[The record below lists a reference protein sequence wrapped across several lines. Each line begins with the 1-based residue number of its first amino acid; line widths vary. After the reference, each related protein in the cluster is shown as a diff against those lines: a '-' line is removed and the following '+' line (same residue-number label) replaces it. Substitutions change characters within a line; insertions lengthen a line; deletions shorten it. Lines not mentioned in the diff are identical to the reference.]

1 MKSTPDARSPDRQR
15 PHAGAPATGQHTGAD
30 TELAP
35 TVGAAPGV
43 SRAVRTPPAP
53 VSGGPGLDRRGLQRL
68 QRTAGNAAVS
78 RLVAQRYAAPVK
90 PSPAQAPGFRRV
102 KADVGTKKQT
112 IKQHQP
118 ATTESR
124 SAQDAAVAPPD
135 DKEAQGKAAQ
145 AEKMNAAKPG
155 EFNKQAFIDA
165 VNKAIADQA
174 PKNLNEADKFA
185 DSGKVDQVKEQVDG
199 KVTDGK
205 KTSAK
210 DIETTTKAA
219 PDTSKA
225 KAKKVTPMTADKPP
239 GNPGAPSAD
248 DAVPDKQPSAVTDF
262 SDGPKQNDKAM
273 ADAEVTEEQ
282 LAKGNEPQFDEALS
296 EKKKAEEHAK
306 KAGPQGRQA
315 EDAELADAKAG
326 AAAAGAS
333 AMASLTAT
341 RSEAGQKVDGGKGE
355 TKSKDEKKR
364 EEVTAKLQKVFD
376 ATKKDV
382 ESTLEGLDKK
392 VDDQFAKGEKA
403 AKDAFTEDHKR
414 RMKKYKDKRY
424 SGFRGKLRWV
434 KDKFKGLPEE
444 GLNIFK
450 ESRKLYVSKMQ
461 GVISSIAD
469 TIGTELGKAKARIKQ
484 GRSELKA
491 EVDKLPEDLKKYG
504 QEAAKDF
511 EGKFEDLETKVN
523 DKSDE
528 LVQTLA
534 QKYTEALNKVDDEI
548 KKLQDANKGLIAKAK
563 DAIVGAIKTIME
575 LKNLLMGILAKAAS
589 AIGKIIKDPIGF
601 LGNLV
606 KAVGAGLNLFT
617 SNILDHLKK
626 GLVAWLLGTAT
637 KEGIEIPAKFDMK
650 GIIQLVGSM
659 LGLTWDNLRARIVG
673 KGVPEPAMEKV
684 EQSVPV
690 AGALSREGPAGAMDE
705 IQADTGDLKTKILDD
720 LKSYLVPTVI
730 IAGISWI
737 VSLLTPASAFVRAVK
752 GIIDIITFIVNQG
765 AQIVEFVNAV
775 LDAVI
780 AIAGGGS
787 AGVPKM
793 VEAALAASIPLL
805 IGFLA
810 ALVGVGGL
818 ANKVKSVLRAAGRP
832 VKRALDKLVGV
843 IARKGKAIWGRLKRD
858 KRAKGSQKDERG
870 KRSTRSNESK
880 NAGKTKPDDRRRR
893 GGIGRESKN
902 PRKSTTKDRKSNQSD
917 NRGNHKTPQDRKDK
931 ELGKAIALARRIMA
945 RSEERGA
952 SVNNLLADLSG
963 LRVKY
968 PWIKGFEA
976 KRHGGSASITMK
988 ASSHR
993 LGPYMDKLATI
1004 REQLKKYGPSRIAK
1018 VHENWW
1024 DRQLQHPKVANGPIW
1039 ERSVLNDTDASG
1051 VKYLQEDSTSSV
1063 ILEKH
1068 YKGQANPA
1076 LPQFD
1081 RNVFGSGSEF
1091 RLELVKIL
1099 GDGAKE
1105 PIKSAG
1111 LSKPGLSQEMRDD
1124 IEDLQFL
1131 HTEQP
1136 YGEWDGI
1143 PGGNN
1148 EVDPDLKEAVN
1159 GASYTGEQH
1168 SVIAFLKLMVEQE
1181 QVGKV
1186 SWTRFKELWETD
1198 GSSRDWL
1205 KTRFRSV
1212 ASGKHE
1218 WIPTNFIPN
1227 VIEAAI
1233 GQKQNMIA
1241 ALDWVTLHNS
1251 LRSDTSRVIWRIVDA
1266 DGTSVDPGAHVGAFY
1281 EAYKN
1286 KDGATRYKSTMT
1298 NGTSDFHDNL
1308 RNFFEANKDLGARGF
1323 AVALRGKLGGRGGLI
1338 WDGSVDGLSREIL
1351 DTKIEALYRDPDG
1364 AVSGLTVSQLAE
1376 RQMRNF
1382 LTIENDFAEALLKL
1396 KG

>member
-1 MKSTPDARSPDRQR
+1 MKSTPDVPSTARQR
-15 PHAGAPATGQHTGAD
+15 PHPGVPAMGQHTGAVSEVTPA
-30 TELAP
+30 TEV
-35 TVGAAPGV
+35 TPGV
-43 SRAVRTPPAP
+43 SRAVRTPPTP
-53 VSGGPGLDRRGLQRL
+53 VPGGPSLDRRGLHRL
-68 QRTAGNAAVS
+68 QRAAGNAAVS

-112 IKQHQP
+112 VKRHQP

-135 DKEAQGKAAQ
+135 DREAQGKAAQ

-155 EFNKQAFIDA
+155 EFDKQAFIDA

-185 DSGKVDQVKEQVDG
+185 DSGKADQVKEQVNG

-210 DIETTTKAA
+210 DIETTTRAA

-225 KAKKVTPMTADKPP
+225 KSKKVTPMTADKPP
-239 GNPGAPSAD
+239 GNPGAPSAN
-248 DAVPDKQPSAVTDF
+248 DAVPDKQPPAVTDF

-296 EKKKAEEHAK
+296 EKKKAEEDAR
-306 KAGPQGRQA
+306 KAGPASRRA

-341 RSEAGQKVDGGKGE
+341 RGEAGQKVDGGKGE

-376 ATKKDV
+376 ATRKDV

-392 VDDQFAKGEKA
+392 VDDQFTKGEKA
-403 AKDAFTEDHKR
+403 AKDAFTDDHKR

-450 ESRKLYVSKMQ
+450 ESRKLYVSKMR

-523 DKSDE
+523 EKSDE

-534 QKYTEALNKVDDEI
+534 QKYTEALNKVDEEI
-548 KKLQDANKGLIAKAK
+548 KKLQDANKGLIAKAR

-606 KAVGAGLNLFT
+606 KAVSAGLNLFT

-659 LGLTWDNLRARIVG
+659 LGLTWDNLRARIVA

-720 LKSYLVPTVI
+720 LKAYLVPTVI

-832 VKRALDKLVGV
+832 VKRAIDKLVGV
-843 IARKGKAIWGRLKRD
+843 IARKGKAIWGRLRNSAGKKKEKQGDARRKTDPKRD
-858 KRAKGSQKDERG
+858 PKGRARKETDSKGGSQKRKQQQPDGSPERARNRDSSRRQSEASDSRESKKSEDV
-870 KRSTRSNESK
+870 KRLAREMLSAPTAKPLGSKQELETIVANVFSALRPQGLRSLKATQAGTSDRYVITAKASPASTVGVASLSTAEKKEIIRAAIKAAKDSNESPIIRFLQK
-880 NAGKTKPDDRRRR
+880 MTAGETITVRVS
-893 GGIGRESKN
+893 G
-902 PRKSTTKDRKSNQSD
+902 KDYKVD
-917 NRGNHKTPQDRKDK
+917 LTFFT
-931 ELGKAIALARRIMA
+931 ETW
-945 RSEERGA
+945 
-952 SVNNLLADLSG
+952 AD
-963 LRVKY
+963 
-968 PWIKGFEA
+968 
-976 KRHGGSASITMK
+976 
-988 ASSHR
+988 
-993 LGPYMDKLATI
+993 
-1004 REQLKKYGPSRIAK
+1004 AK
-1018 VHENWW
+1018 VRA
-1024 DRQLQHPKVANGPIW
+1024 DV
-1039 ERSVLNDTDASG
+1039 
-1051 VKYLQEDSTSSV
+1051 
-1063 ILEKH
+1063 
-1068 YKGQANPA
+1068 
-1076 LPQFD
+1076 
-1081 RNVFGSGSEF
+1081 
-1091 RLELVKIL
+1091 
-1099 GDGAKE
+1099 GDK
-1105 PIKSAG
+1105 
-1111 LSKPGLSQEMRDD
+1111 
-1124 IEDLQFL
+1124 
-1131 HTEQP
+1131 
-1136 YGEWDGI
+1136 
-1143 PGGNN
+1143 
-1148 EVDPDLKEAVN
+1148 
-1159 GASYTGEQH
+1159 
-1168 SVIAFLKLMVEQE
+1168 
-1181 QVGKV
+1181 
-1186 SWTRFKELWETD
+1186 
-1198 GSSRDWL
+1198 
-1205 KTRFRSV
+1205 FRSAV
-1212 ASGKHE
+1212 DGHHE
-1218 WIPTNFIPN
+1218 WIPTEWILA
-1227 VIEAAI
+1227 VVERAR
-1233 GQKQNMIA
+1233 
-1241 ALDWVTLHNS
+1241 DVTNYTDGAEWLKVHHG
-1251 LRSDTSRVIWRIVDA
+1251 LRSHTQYLVYFNPKAQPRTASKATKKYSIPQ
-1266 DGTSVDPGAHVGAFY
+1266 GHVGAVYFTGRIGRESFTDHPMTRGRY
-1281 EAYKN
+1281 AFHSSLGSAFKNSSTIKEAVSELRTRMEEWIWNGNDSYPYDIHPGC
-1286 KDGATRYKSTMT
+1286 KDKDKQAITA
-1298 NGTSDFHDNL
+1298 NDQQ
-1308 RNFFEANKDLGARGF
+1308 RNFSEVVKDF
-1323 AVALRGKLGGRGGLI
+1323 DK
-1338 WDGSVDGLSREIL
+1338 WS
-1351 DTKIEALYRDPDG
+1351 
-1364 AVSGLTVSQLAE
+1364 
-1376 RQMRNF
+1376 
-1382 LTIENDFAEALLKL
+1382 
-1396 KG
+1396 

>member
-1 MKSTPDARSPDRQR
+1 MKSTPDAPSPARQR
-15 PHAGAPATGQHTGAD
+15 PHAGAPAAGQHTGAD

-35 TVGAAPGV
+35 TVGESPGV

-68 QRTAGNAAVS
+68 QRAAGNAAVS

-102 KADVGTKKQT
+102 KADVGAKKQT
-112 IKQHQP
+112 VKQHQP
-118 ATTESR
+118 ATTESK

-185 DSGKVDQVKEQVDG
+185 DSGKADQVKEQVDG

-225 KAKKVTPMTADKPP
+225 KTKKVTPMTADKPP

-248 DAVPDKQPSAVTDF
+248 DAVPDKQPPAVTDF

-296 EKKKAEEHAK
+296 EKKKAEEHSK

-392 VDDQFAKGEKA
+392 VDDQFTKGEKA

-575 LKNLLMGILAKAAS
+575 LRNLLMGILAKAAS

-720 LKSYLVPTVI
+720 LKAYLVPTVI

-843 IARKGKAIWGRLKRD
+843 IARKGKAIWGKIRNKGDGTGKPRKAERPKRNR
-858 KRAKGSQKDERG
+858 KERVEQAKNS
-870 KRSTRSNESK
+870 
-880 NAGKTKPDDRRRR
+880 KTKERSKDRRNDHSS
-893 GGIGRESKN
+893 GS
-902 PRKSTTKDRKSNQSD
+902 RKGEQERKIPKKQPAKDSSPIP
-917 NRGNHKTPQDRKDK
+917 T
-931 ELGKAIALARRIMA
+931 
-945 RSEERGA
+945 
-952 SVNNLLADLSG
+952 
-963 LRVKY
+963 
-968 PWIKGFEA
+968 
-976 KRHGGSASITMK
+976 SITSQFQMEG
-988 ASSHR
+988 HGHTLR
-993 LGPYMDKLATI
+993 LGPEGTTLASSLPRPVIDRCRARCAQIKSLVGKNGEYKALQDILTKNTKAINSYRKMGMD
-1004 REQLKKYGPSRIAK
+1004 G
-1018 VHENWW
+1018 NN
-1024 DRQLQHPKVANGPIW
+1024 PKVKRAFQ
-1039 ERSVLNDTDASG
+1039 L
-1051 VKYLQEDSTSSV
+1051 
-1063 ILEKH
+1063 
-1068 YKGQANPA
+1068 
-1076 LPQFD
+1076 
-1081 RNVFGSGSEF
+1081 
-1091 RLELVKIL
+1091 
-1099 GDGAKE
+1099 
-1105 PIKSAG
+1105 
-1111 LSKPGLSQEMRDD
+1111 
-1124 IEDLQFL
+1124 
-1131 HTEQP
+1131 
-1136 YGEWDGI
+1136 
-1143 PGGNN
+1143 
-1148 EVDPDLKEAVN
+1148 LKEAMEDYASVHGKIDI
-1159 GASYTGEQH
+1159 GADARWTPEGEEKLRGHLQTAQDSFASTGLSAAQIGDVERLRAEERDVEAKNEKKDKSKDAPWFVRYAMHQGTTIDESFKVAARPDPILRLHNVVISPRNLPKGTQVPDFYEKSKTWWGDVTTENSWQDHLNTYAPNFGSEALALIYAPMSYTEYTKKFPHQIG
-1168 SVIAFLKLMVEQE
+1168 V
-1181 QVGKV
+1181 V
-1186 SWTRFKELWETD
+1186 SE
-1198 GSSRDWL
+1198 
-1205 KTRFRSV
+1205 
-1212 ASGKHE
+1212 
-1218 WIPTNFIPN
+1218 
-1227 VIEAAI
+1227 
-1233 GQKQNMIA
+1233 
-1241 ALDWVTLHNS
+1241 
-1251 LRSDTSRVIWRIVDA
+1251 
-1266 DGTSVDPGAHVGAFY
+1266 
-1281 EAYKN
+1281 
-1286 KDGATRYKSTMT
+1286 
-1298 NGTSDFHDNL
+1298 
-1308 RNFFEANKDLGARGF
+1308 
-1323 AVALRGKLGGRGGLI
+1323 
-1338 WDGSVDGLSREIL
+1338 
-1351 DTKIEALYRDPDG
+1351 
-1364 AVSGLTVSQLAE
+1364 
-1376 RQMRNF
+1376 
-1382 LTIENDFAEALLKL
+1382 
-1396 KG
+1396 

>member
-1 MKSTPDARSPDRQR
+1 MKSTPDAPSPARQR
-15 PHAGAPATGQHTGAD
+15 PHADAPAAGQHTGAD
-30 TELAP
+30 TELTP
-35 TVGAAPGV
+35 TVGESPGV

-68 QRTAGNAAVS
+68 QRAAGNAAVS

-185 DSGKVDQVKEQVDG
+185 DSGKADQVREQVDG

-225 KAKKVTPMTADKPP
+225 KTKKVTPMTADKPP

-248 DAVPDKQPSAVTDF
+248 DAVPDKQPPEVTDF
-262 SDGPKQNDKAM
+262 SDGPRQNDKAM

-392 VDDQFAKGEKA
+392 VDDQFTKGEKA

-450 ESRKLYVSKMQ
+450 ESRKLYVSTMQ

-720 LKSYLVPTVI
+720 LKAYLVPTVI

-843 IARKGKAIWGRLKRD
+843 IARKGKAIWGRLKRQRPTRGTEKRKAD
-858 KRAKGSQKDERG
+858 PTKGEARHKNTKANEKRIHEIIAAINESRQFETFGHMHTVKAKGTPSGALKVTLASEEEDFNKKVVRAQEKLKEYPKPRKVRGVPPGDMVARLQTSLASKARMQESFLAWKQRELARSGASPSAANRVKKIVDQWIDAGKPEVVDESEIEKLPEGFKKHREMLYEGGTAGNQFKRAKIAIIARDLPEIVELIETTIAPYKSAREAREPASMLREKKRTTADDLRALTKFGADKDNAKVPVAIWREFKRKGDISGS
-870 KRSTRSNESK
+870 NM
-880 NAGKTKPDDRRRR
+880 
-893 GGIGRESKN
+893 
-902 PRKSTTKDRKSNQSD
+902 RKSSLWNVD
-917 NRGNHKTPQDRKDK
+917 HITPLAAHWHASGYNSKDK
-931 ELGKAIALARRIMA
+931 ERFETTPDKSNLQLIAGDANKAAQATY
-945 RSEERGA
+945 EGERYEY
-952 SVNNLLADLSG
+952 V
-963 LRVKY
+963 
-968 PWIKGFEA
+968 A
-976 KRHGGSASITMK
+976 K
-988 ASSHR
+988 
-993 LGPYMDKLATI
+993 
-1004 REQLKKYGPSRIAK
+1004 
-1018 VHENWW
+1018 
-1024 DRQLQHPKVANGPIW
+1024 
-1039 ERSVLNDTDASG
+1039 
-1051 VKYLQEDSTSSV
+1051 
-1063 ILEKH
+1063 
-1068 YKGQANPA
+1068 
-1076 LPQFD
+1076 
-1081 RNVFGSGSEF
+1081 
-1091 RLELVKIL
+1091 
-1099 GDGAKE
+1099 
-1105 PIKSAG
+1105 
-1111 LSKPGLSQEMRDD
+1111 KPGPEFETE
-1124 IEDLQFL
+1124 EDV
-1131 HTEQP
+1131 
-1136 YGEWDGI
+1136 W
-1143 PGGNN
+1143 
-1148 EVDPDLKEAVN
+1148 
-1159 GASYTGEQH
+1159 S
-1168 SVIAFLKLMVEQE
+1168 
-1181 QVGKV
+1181 
-1186 SWTRFKELWETD
+1186 
-1198 GSSRDWL
+1198 
-1205 KTRFRSV
+1205 
-1212 ASGKHE
+1212 
-1218 WIPTNFIPN
+1218 
-1227 VIEAAI
+1227 
-1233 GQKQNMIA
+1233 
-1241 ALDWVTLHNS
+1241 
-1251 LRSDTSRVIWRIVDA
+1251 
-1266 DGTSVDPGAHVGAFY
+1266 
-1281 EAYKN
+1281 
-1286 KDGATRYKSTMT
+1286 
-1298 NGTSDFHDNL
+1298 
-1308 RNFFEANKDLGARGF
+1308 
-1323 AVALRGKLGGRGGLI
+1323 
-1338 WDGSVDGLSREIL
+1338 
-1351 DTKIEALYRDPDG
+1351 
-1364 AVSGLTVSQLAE
+1364 
-1376 RQMRNF
+1376 
-1382 LTIENDFAEALLKL
+1382 
-1396 KG
+1396 

>member
-1 MKSTPDARSPDRQR
+1 MKSTPDAPSPARQR
-15 PHAGAPATGQHTGAD
+15 PHAGAPAAGQHTGAD
-30 TELAP
+30 TELTP
-35 TVGAAPGV
+35 TVGESPRV

-68 QRTAGNAAVS
+68 QRAAGNAAVS

-185 DSGKVDQVKEQVDG
+185 DSGKADQVREQVDG

-225 KAKKVTPMTADKPP
+225 KTKKVTPMTADKPP

-248 DAVPDKQPSAVTDF
+248 DAVPDKQPPEVTDF
-262 SDGPKQNDKAM
+262 SDGPRQNDKAM

-296 EKKKAEEHAK
+296 EKKKAEEHSK
-306 KAGPQGRQA
+306 KAGPQSRQA

-392 VDDQFAKGEKA
+392 VDDQFTKGEKA

-450 ESRKLYVSKMQ
+450 ESRKLYVSTMQ

-484 GRSELKA
+484 GRAELKA

-606 KAVGAGLNLFT
+606 KAVGAGLSLFT

-673 KGVPEPAMEKV
+673 KGVPEPAMEKI

-705 IQADTGDLKTKILDD
+705 MKADTGDLKTKILDD
-720 LKSYLVPTVI
+720 LKAYLVPTVI

-765 AQIVEFVNAV
+765 AQIVDFVNAV

-832 VKRALDKLVGV
+832 VKRAIGKLVGV
-843 IARKGKAIWGRLKRD
+843 IARKGRAIWGRLRKERKKDQKAAYDTRGKANRERKAEKIGNETRRGESKREAKGTHTD
-858 KRAKGSQKDERG
+858 RDRAKGK
-870 KRSTRSNESK
+870 ESK
-880 NAGKTKPDDRRRR
+880 SEAAALADADRALAAADSHDAAVTGVRTV
-893 GGIGRESKN
+893 E
-902 PRKSTTKDRKSNQSD
+902 RKRNVPLHLIVDSTTPEGEVVHVQTAR
-917 NRGNHKTPQDRKDK
+917 TPQHTLRDENQTRNEIKSAMRDKHNNTLIQQAHLHWWNTYISKVREGPLPTSPQLFHRKDLDGT
-931 ELGKAIALARRIMA
+931 ENDAQALTQADDFVDPLLG
-945 RSEERGA
+945 
-952 SVNNLLADLSG
+952 
-963 LRVKY
+963 Y
-968 PWIKGFEA
+968 FKGNRKTA
-976 KRHGGSASITMK
+976 
-988 ASSHR
+988 
-993 LGPYMDKLATI
+993 
-1004 REQLKKYGPSRIAK
+1004 
-1018 VHENWW
+1018 
-1024 DRQLQHPKVANGPIW
+1024 
-1039 ERSVLNDTDASG
+1039 
-1051 VKYLQEDSTSSV
+1051 
-1063 ILEKH
+1063 
-1068 YKGQANPA
+1068 QAND
-1076 LPQFD
+1076 FY
-1081 RNVFGSGSEF
+1081 NHVFGSQNPQRKTFLKALGSPVPEELARLAASRLPSIADESF
-1091 RLELVKIL
+1091 RVNLEEGMKQL
-1099 GDGAKE
+1099 GPDSYKVDV
-1105 PIKSAG
+1105 S
-1111 LSKPGLSQEMRDD
+1111 
-1124 IEDLQFL
+1124 
-1131 HTEQP
+1131 P
-1136 YGEWDGI
+1136 YGRFDLPSLRKKEHSDYFPLNIDSVTCGDTVTTTYTTRAGKKFTVIEKGKGHSKTLTIKGADLTLKPRGAPRGI
-1143 PGGNN
+1143 TQTPAGFVEGEEFNRAHGIADMFGGS
-1148 EVDPDLKEAVN
+1148 
-1159 GASYTGEQH
+1159 G
-1168 SVIAFLKLMVEQE
+1168 
-1181 QVGKV
+1181 
-1186 SWTRFKELWETD
+1186 FKEGLNLVSTSDHYNKRVQGPTEGEIEGSIRSFAEKHGVDVSEVSMDLTVTITFGEMVSEILKDKVTSLPWYLESDPESQQRFTD
-1198 GSSRDWL
+1198 LLTTVSNPPIQRVEKTEYEYTL
-1205 KTRFRSV
+1205 KTNGESGPPDPPVRRSV
-1212 ASGKHE
+1212 GADEWLFVRRSAS
-1218 WIPTNFIPN
+1218 
-1227 VIEAAI
+1227 
-1233 GQKQNMIA
+1233 
-1241 ALDWVTLHNS
+1241 
-1251 LRSDTSRVIWRIVDA
+1251 
-1266 DGTSVDPGAHVGAFY
+1266 
-1281 EAYKN
+1281 
-1286 KDGATRYKSTMT
+1286 
-1298 NGTSDFHDNL
+1298 
-1308 RNFFEANKDLGARGF
+1308 
-1323 AVALRGKLGGRGGLI
+1323 
-1338 WDGSVDGLSREIL
+1338 
-1351 DTKIEALYRDPDG
+1351 
-1364 AVSGLTVSQLAE
+1364 
-1376 RQMRNF
+1376 
-1382 LTIENDFAEALLKL
+1382 
-1396 KG
+1396 

>member
-1 MKSTPDARSPDRQR
+1 MKSTPDTPSPSRQR
-15 PHAGAPATGQHTGAD
+15 PHTGAPTAGQHTGAD
-30 TELAP
+30 TELTP
-35 TVGAAPGV
+35 AAGESPRV

-68 QRTAGNAAVS
+68 QRAAGNAAVS

-185 DSGKVDQVKEQVDG
+185 DSGKADQVKEQVDG

-219 PDTSKA
+219 PDTSKVVP
-225 KAKKVTPMTADKPP
+225 KKVTPMTADKPP

-248 DAVPDKQPSAVTDF
+248 DAVPDKQPPAVTDF

-296 EKKKAEEHAK
+296 EKKKAEEHSK

-392 VDDQFAKGEKA
+392 VDDQFTKGEKA

-637 KEGIEIPAKFDMK
+637 KEGIEIPAQFDMK

-673 KGVPEPAMEKV
+673 KGVPEQAMEKV

-720 LKSYLVPTVI
+720 LKAYLVPTVI

-737 VSLLTPASAFVRAVK
+737 ISLLTPASAFVRAVK
-752 GIIDIITFIVNQG
+752 GIVDIITFIVNQG

-843 IARKGKAIWGRLKRD
+843 IARKGRAIWGRLRRKRHQNEHNNKAKERHRRDAREDDSPQKKRD
-858 KRAKGSQKDERG
+858 SLERIAAILTPKIIKYVGSGKHRTALER
-870 KRSTRSNESK
+870 RLS
-880 NAGKTKPDDRRRR
+880 AW
-893 GGIGRESKN
+893 
-902 PRKSTTKDRKSNQSD
+902 RKEYRLTSLT
-917 NRGNHKTPQDRKDK
+917 
-931 ELGKAIALARRIMA
+931 MA
-945 RSEERGA
+945 RDGS
-952 SVNNLLADLSG
+952 
-963 LRVKY
+963 
-968 PWIKGFEA
+968 IEA
-976 KRHGGSASITMK
+976 KINPSVTINKISIK
-988 ASSHR
+988 
-993 LGPYMDKLATI
+993 
-1004 REQLKKYGPSRIAK
+1004 
-1018 VHENWW
+1018 
-1024 DRQLQHPKVANGPIW
+1024 DRQLAQMILPALVEAEREYFAHLLLDEGRGPTLTKAIHGWSNGRPNSLT
-1039 ERSVLNDTDASG
+1039 ELSSFEKGMVMAYFRPG
-1051 VKYLQEDSTSSV
+1051 VKVLAIEKGVSIFTPDSQRRSASVGVIGRVNNVGAYAAKKKMNKKGKVIDVLSAAQDLRLKSKKAYGNPLDDQEIAANLSSSEFKETELRGRGNPRTKTAAKALEV
-1063 ILEKH
+1063 FIRAMRRNHRLIQSVETGRMHGVPSATAIRNALVQSRVVTGLDPILEMD
-1068 YKGQANPA
+1068 GQMNIMAPLAQDPDQQKKREERLGIVLIEMIKTSPRAENSHIMSENFLMSGNILVADGYSVNPLA
-1076 LPQFD
+1076 EQVERYAEAKL
-1081 RNVFGSGSEF
+1081 SGADPEQIENEF
-1091 RLELVKIL
+1091 RMLKVGVRELLE
-1099 GDGAKE
+1099 
-1105 PIKSAG
+1105 
-1111 LSKPGLSQEMRDD
+1111 R
-1124 IEDLQFL
+1124 
-1131 HTEQP
+1131 
-1136 YGEWDGI
+1136 
-1143 PGGNN
+1143 
-1148 EVDPDLKEAVN
+1148 
-1159 GASYTGEQH
+1159 
-1168 SVIAFLKLMVEQE
+1168 
-1181 QVGKV
+1181 
-1186 SWTRFKELWETD
+1186 
-1198 GSSRDWL
+1198 
-1205 KTRFRSV
+1205 
-1212 ASGKHE
+1212 
-1218 WIPTNFIPN
+1218 TN
-1227 VIEAAI
+1227 
-1233 GQKQNMIA
+1233 
-1241 ALDWVTLHNS
+1241 S
-1251 LRSDTSRVIWRIVDA
+1251 
-1266 DGTSVDPGAHVGAFY
+1266 
-1281 EAYKN
+1281 
-1286 KDGATRYKSTMT
+1286 
-1298 NGTSDFHDNL
+1298 
-1308 RNFFEANKDLGARGF
+1308 
-1323 AVALRGKLGGRGGLI
+1323 
-1338 WDGSVDGLSREIL
+1338 
-1351 DTKIEALYRDPDG
+1351 
-1364 AVSGLTVSQLAE
+1364 
-1376 RQMRNF
+1376 
-1382 LTIENDFAEALLKL
+1382 
-1396 KG
+1396 